1 MKTSL
6 LLLPPSVNEVF
17 TLERGLGGGTGPG
30 RAVREEGQLAL
41 THKSAWLAVR
51 GLRVIRAQEMVAFT
65 VLLKNVNFLSAV
77 GQ

>member
-1 MKTSL
+1 M
-6 LLLPPSVNEVF
+6 
-17 TLERGLGGGTGPG
+17 
-30 RAVREEGQLAL
+30 REEGQLAL

-51 GLRVIRAQEMVAFT
+51 GLWVIRAQEMVAFT